1 MIENGR
7 EAFIDVCY
15 LISAFL
21 LILSLKRLSMPR
33 TARNGNMLAMIGV
46 GIAVFATF
54 FNEGVF
60 DAVLRI
66 VLAMIIG
73 GGAGYFAAKRVQM
86 TEMPQ
91 MVAIFNGL
99 GGATAGLVSV
109 GEFLD
114 RDSVAGGEELSIVLG
129 TFIGAISLTGSMVA
143 FAKLQG
149 LVSGRAIKFPNQ
161 QLFTAA
167 AFVVVVILAI
177 LVLVLGDGAVD
188 KSLLIVLFLIALVIG
203 VTLVLPIGGADMPV
217 VISLLNATTGL
228 AAALTGFTVDNQA
241 LIIAGALVGASGTFL
256 SILMARAMNRSL
268 FNIIFKA
275 FGPAPDAADSAAGEG
290 EEAQPVKSTTPED
303 AAVSLGYADSVIIV
317 PGYGLAV
324 AQAQHGVRELADV
337 LTERGVN
344 VRYAIHPVAG
354 RMPGHMNVL
363 LAEAN
368 VPYEDLYEMDRIN
381 DDFQNT
387 DVVLV
392 VGANDAT
399 NPAAKSDPTS
409 PIYGMP
415 VLQVDEARNIIVLKR
430 SMQPGFAGIENALFH
445 NPKTSML
452 FGDAKDSIA
461 KLVEAVKQV

>member
-54 FNEGVF
+54 FIEGVF
-60 DAVLRI
+60 DAVLWI

-217 VISLLNATTGL
+217 VISLLNAATGL

-275 FGPAPDAADSAAGEG
+275 FGPAPDGAAAGTG
-290 EEAQPVKSTTPED
+290 GDGMEAEPVKATTAED
-303 AAVSLGYADSVIIV
+303 AAVTMGYADSVIIV

-324 AQAQHGVRELADV
+324 AQAQ
-337 LTERGVN
+337 
-344 VRYAIHPVAG
+344 
-354 RMPGHMNVL
+354 
-363 LAEAN
+363 
-368 VPYEDLYEMDRIN
+368 
-381 DDFQNT
+381 
-387 DVVLV
+387 
-392 VGANDAT
+392 
-399 NPAAKSDPTS
+399 
-409 PIYGMP
+409 
-415 VLQVDEARNIIVLKR
+415 
-430 SMQPGFAGIENALFH
+430 
-445 NPKTSML
+445 
-452 FGDAKDSIA
+452 
-461 KLVEAVKQV
+461 